1 MRKCLPLTFAGCLLI
16 ACSQKKSLTTQLT
29 EAFSN
34 HLTRIDSTIT
44 LDSVKIIWNVPVNER
59 LGRIIDDTVYVREY
73 NRIKIQLAGAAAKN
87 DRDSMAF
94 YRYEIRVMEHEIDS
108 IAKAIGTGDTTHNY
122 GSLVACAYYLKSNDR
137 VIKDS
142 TLLYIDS
149 TNKLRYTG
157 FMDSSI
163 ARTTRRLTTRP

>member
-1 MRKCLPLTFAGCLLI
+1 MRNCLSLAAAGCLLL
-16 ACSQKKSLTTQLT
+16 ACTAKKPLTTQLT

-34 HLTRIDSTIT
+34 HLARIDSTIT
-44 LDSVKIIWNVPVNER
+44 LDSVRILWNVPVNER
-59 LGRIIDDTVYVREY
+59 LTRIIDDTVYVREY
-73 NRIKIQLAGAAAKN
+73 NRIKAQLAGAAAKN

-108 IAKAIGTGDTTHNY
+108 IAKAIGEGDTTRSH
-122 GSLVACAYYLKSNDR
+122 GTLLAFAYYLKSNDR
-137 VIKDS
+137 EIKDS

-149 TNKLRYTG
+149 TGVMRYTG

-163 ARTTRRLTTRP
+163 ARTTRRLRTQ

>member
-1 MRKCLPLTFAGCLLI
+1 MRKCLSLAMLAGVLI
-16 ACSQKKSLTTQLT
+16 ACTPKKSLTTQLSA
-29 EAFSN
+29 AFGN

-44 LDSVKIIWNVPVNER
+44 LDSVKILWNVPVNER
-59 LGRIIDDTVYVREY
+59 LTRIIDDTVYVREY
-73 NRIKIQLAGAAAKN
+73 NRIKAQLAGAAAKN

-108 IAKAIGTGDTTHNY
+108 IAKAIGEGDTTRSH
-122 GSLVACAYYLKSNDR
+122 GSLVACAYYLKSNDKTIR
-137 VIKDS
+137 DS

-149 TNKLRYTG
+149 LGVLRYTA

-163 ARTTRRLTTRP
+163 ARTTRQLTMK